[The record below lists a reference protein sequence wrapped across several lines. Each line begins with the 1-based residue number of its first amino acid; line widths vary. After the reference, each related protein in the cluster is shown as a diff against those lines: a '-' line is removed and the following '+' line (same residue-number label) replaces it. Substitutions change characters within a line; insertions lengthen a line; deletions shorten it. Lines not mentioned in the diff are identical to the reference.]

1 MRIAKAAFHPVD
13 TVFDVPELFVVLL
26 WERVGKVAAID
37 GWLGLWYDRKQ
48 TS

>member
-1 MRIAKAAFHPVD
+1 
-13 TVFDVPELFVVLL
+13 VLL